1 MYVAFPGDMLLRML
15 QLCVMPL
22 ITASIVA
29 AIGGVDLRLAGRLGR
44 RAFIYY
50 MATTVIAEIEGLALV
65 FLIRPG
71 AHSNVDVDSKAPP
84 KRVFYLCAAK
94 CATTRTISRL
104 SVLSTSWNRSGIR
117 SGTPLMYQKVEL
129 CGTPIHSGTYSDEV
143 A

>member
-84 KRVFYLCAAK
+84 KRVFYLADA
-94 CATTRTISRL
+94 IMDI
-104 SVLSTSWNRSGIR
+104 IR
-117 SGTPLMYQKVEL
+117 CRPLAHFK
-129 CGTPIHSGTYSDEV
+129 HFR
-143 A
+143 

>member
-22 ITASIVA
+22 ITSSIVA

-71 AHSNVDVDSKAPP
+71 VHSSVDLAKAPP
-84 KRVFYLCAAK
+84 KRIFYLADAIMDIVRC
-94 CATTRTISRL
+94 
-104 SVLSTSWNRSGIR
+104 VPP
-117 SGTPLMYQKVEL
+117 TPR
-129 CGTPIHSGTYSDEV
+129 
-143 A
+143 